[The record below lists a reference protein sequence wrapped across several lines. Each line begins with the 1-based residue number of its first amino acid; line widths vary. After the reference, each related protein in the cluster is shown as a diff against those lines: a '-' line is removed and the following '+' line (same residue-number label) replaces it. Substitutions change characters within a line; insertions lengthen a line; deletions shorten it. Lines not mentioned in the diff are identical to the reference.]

1 MSDTDNQWSGLGEGL
16 AEDAL
21 KDVVREDLPDMPP
34 TEAEQEA
41 LAEKERVRQVQAMH
55 ENTCPKC
62 SWYVRNKVLKA
73 TEDDLMEYTRC
84 ILADRNFVKV
94 LKLYGGQLQAQFTE
108 QSDEARDEIVRLAQ
122 SIDFENTTQI
132 DAMTYTR
139 KIQIVFSLTQ
149 ISVGE
154 QVKEWEIPAVG
165 QFATAEEVAVE
176 FKSRLG
182 GRSASM
188 QSTLFRAYLE
198 FDKLISVLSDGAF
211 DENFYQGAGLD

>member
-16 AEDAL
+16 TEDAL
-21 KDVVREDLPDMPP
+21 KDVVREDLPDIPP
-34 TEAEQEA
+34 TEAEQEV
-41 LAEKERVRQVQAMH
+41 LAEQERVRQVQAMH

-62 SWYVRNKVLKA
+62 SWDTRNKVLKA
-73 TEDDLMEYTRC
+73 TEDDLREYTRC

-132 DAMTYTR
+132 DALTYTR

-154 QVKEWEIPAVG
+154 QVKAWEVPTVG